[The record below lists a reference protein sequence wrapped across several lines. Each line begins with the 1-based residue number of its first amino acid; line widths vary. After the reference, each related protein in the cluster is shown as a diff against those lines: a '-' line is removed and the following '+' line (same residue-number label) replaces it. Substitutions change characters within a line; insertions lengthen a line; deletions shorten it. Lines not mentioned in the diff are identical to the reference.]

1 MCDYAALIIDIEN
14 SKKYIVEERNE
25 IQNYIFFCIEQLNKL
40 FGSNMRFDVT
50 FSAGDELQGLFKD
63 VTTAVLYFRLFEM
76 LIKPVNIR
84 AGIGIGEWTIKVK
97 EGLSTQQDGPVYHR
111 ARKAVEEVHKMQL
124 QNIRICSE
132 NDDIIANHLLN
143 ASILLKRQQIYMQNM
158 VFSIMEFL
166 YPFVTDEM
174 KLIDYETI
182 VKTILKKK
190 FEYRIRAKQNYSFSN
205 KKEDLRSLNIEDF
218 EIPVADPII
227 IDGNCVEAE
236 NVIGK
241 KNVAATISKIL
252 GSTRQN
258 VELIIKRG
266 NANKIRELDFMALQY
281 VRKQYGGEVW
291 N

>member
-1 MCDYAALIIDIEN
+1 M
-14 SKKYIVEERNE
+14 
-25 IQNYIFFCIEQLNKL
+25 
-40 FGSNMRFDVT
+40 
-50 FSAGDELQGLFKD
+50 
-63 VTTAVLYFRLFEM
+63 
-76 LIKPVNIR
+76 
-84 AGIGIGEWTIKVK
+84 
-97 EGLSTQQDGPVYHR
+97 YHR

-132 NDDIIANHLLN
+132 NDDIMANHLLN

-158 VFSIMEFL
+158 VFSIIEFL